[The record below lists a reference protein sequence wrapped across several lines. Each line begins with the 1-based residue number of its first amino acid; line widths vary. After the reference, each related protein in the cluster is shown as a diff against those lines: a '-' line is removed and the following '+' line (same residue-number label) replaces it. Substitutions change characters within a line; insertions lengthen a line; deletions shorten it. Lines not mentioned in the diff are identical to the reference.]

1 MFLKQNNM
9 NQKLIKPILII
20 IVIFSLVVLVINH
33 FINPVDNS
41 NYKKEAKH
49 NIDSLQKRIDSLS
62 KRQLKLDSQIIAL
75 KTKSSK
81 IDTAVTSN
89 KEKITTIKEKTSEK
103 ITTIIIG
110 YNVDSVKKYLSINY
124 KEPIR

>member
-1 MFLKQNNM
+1 MKQN
-9 NQKLIKPILII
+9 LIKPILII
-20 IVIFSLVVLVINH
+20 VVLFIIVVSSINY
-33 FINPVDNS
+33 FINPIDNS
-41 NYKKEAKH
+41 NYKKDAQH
-49 NIDSLQKRIDSLS
+49 NIDSLKKIIDSLS
-62 KRQLKLDSQIIAL
+62 KRQVQLDSQIVLL

-81 IDTAVTSN
+81 IDTAVMSN
-89 KEKITTIKEKTSEK
+89 KEKITNIKEKTSEK

>member
-1 MFLKQNNM
+1 M

-20 IVIFSLVVLVINH
+20 IASFILIVSAINY

-41 NYKKEAKH
+41 NYKKDAQK
-49 NIDSLQKRIDSLS
+49 NINILQKRIDSLN
-62 KRQLKLDSQIIAL
+62 KRQVQLDSQIVAL
-75 KTKSSK
+75 KAKSSK
-81 IDTAVTSN
+81 IDTAVMSN

>member
-1 MFLKQNNM
+1 M
-9 NQKLIKPILII
+9 NQNLIKPILII
-20 IVIFSLVVLVINH
+20 IVSFAIVVSIVNH
-33 FINPVDNS
+33 FINPIDNS
-41 NYKKEAKH
+41 NYKKDAKH
-49 NIDSLQKRIDSLS
+49 NIDSLQKRIDSLN
-62 KRQLKLDSQIIAL
+62 KQQVKLDSQIIAL
-75 KTKSSK
+75 KEKSSK
-81 IDTAVTSN
+81 IDTSVARN

>member
-1 MFLKQNNM
+1 MFLRHNNM
-9 NQKLIKPILII
+9 NKLIKPILII
-20 IVIFSLVVLVINH
+20 IASFIIIVSIINY

-41 NYKKEAKH
+41 NYKKYSQHK
-49 NIDSLQKRIDSLS
+49 IDSLIKIIDSLNR
-62 KRQLKLDSQIIAL
+62 KQVQIDSQIVSL
-75 KTKSSK
+75 KAKSYK
-81 IDTAVTSN
+81 IDTSIMSN

-110 YNVDSVKKYLSINY
+110 YNIDSVKKYLSVNY

>member
-1 MFLKQNNM
+1 M

-20 IVIFSLVVLVINH
+20 IVSFILIVSVINN

-41 NYKKEAKH
+41 NYKKDAQK
-49 NIDSLQKRIDSLS
+49 NIDSLQKRIDSLN
-62 KRQLKLDSQIIAL
+62 KRQVQLDSQIVAL
-75 KTKSSK
+75 KAKSSK
-81 IDTAVTSN
+81 IDTAVMSN